1 MHEYQRASV
10 TLGLVA
16 QWLEQRT
23 HNPSVVGSI
32 PTRPTMT
39 VFDILY
45 ITYVALTQS
54 LFVQIFF
61 LLMLQVIKILNDM
74 PRKNWY
80 NYDKETDA

>member
-1 MHEYQRASV
+1 
-10 TLGLVA
+10 
-16 QWLEQRT
+16 
-23 HNPSVVGSI
+23 
-32 PTRPTMT
+32 MT